1 VDEAA
6 GWLTASIRES
16 GLYRPGAVTS
26 TNTRPTQKL
35 ANHPNPFPSAGS
47 DNTQIEYEMSVSGPV
62 RLEVFNVLGQRVRL
76 LVDEPFQ
83 DVGVWT
89 VVWDGSDDAGR
100 MLGSGVY
107 FYELAEQQG
116 VQCRSLVLFR

>member
-1 VDEAA
+1 
-6 GWLTASIRES
+6 
-16 GLYRPGAVTS
+16 
-26 TNTRPTQKL
+26 
-35 ANHPNPFPSAGS
+35 
-47 DNTQIEYEMSVSGPV
+47 MSVSGPV

-89 VVWDGSDDAGR
+89 VVWDGRDDTGR
-100 MLGSGVY
+100 LLRSGVY

>member
-1 VDEAA
+1 
-6 GWLTASIRES
+6 
-16 GLYRPGAVTS
+16 
-26 TNTRPTQKL
+26 
-35 ANHPNPFPSAGS
+35 
-47 DNTQIEYEMSVSGPV
+47 MSVSGPV

-89 VVWDGSDDAGR
+89 VDWDGRDDAGR